1 MITVDKH
8 SGINVQNTGFIK
20 KGLLRTVT
28 CGFSARVT
36 GCLTLALV
44 ATALLLPGRSTAQDV
59 VLDEIAVIVND
70 GIVLSSDIDRETRFL
85 QQRARAANQQLPAS
99 ETTDERIL
107 ERLIDREIQRQRA
120 ARAGIEIDPGS
131 INRAIEKVASENK
144 LNTLEFRELL
154 QQQGFDFAYYR
165 SSIAHELLLQR
176 LVRTEVESSITVT
189 EQEINDYLAS
199 QGSTSA
205 EPPRYRLQHI
215 LVAVPAGAPETQIEQ
230 ARQNARQI
238 IRRFNDGED
247 FSTLAREISDGPR
260 AANGG
265 DLGLRQA
272 AELPEFI
279 ATVLPQLSRGDISE
293 PVRSNNGFHVVLVND
308 IQDAS
313 VAEPTEDLRVRHI
326 FIASDASDTTQEARR
341 VLAAARERIIAGAAF
356 ADVAK
361 ELSEDPDSRD
371 NGGELPWLSSGQMP
385 PQMEQT
391 ARELPTGRL
400 SEPFRTQFGWHI
412 MEVLERRE
420 GRGGNSRE
428 RVAATQVL
436 RQQKFAREVDNWQ
449 RRLRDEAYV
458 EILTN
463 KGG

>member
-1 MITVDKH
+1 MQKVSTNKQL
-8 SGINVQNTGFIK
+8 S
-20 KGLLRTVT
+20 
-28 CGFSARVT
+28 
-36 GCLTLALV
+36 GCLAVALLA
-44 ATALLLPGRSTAQDV
+44 ATVLLPGLSAAQDV

-70 GIVLSSDIDRETRFL
+70 GIVLNSDIDRETRFL

-99 ETTDERIL
+99 ETTSERIL

-120 ARAGIEIDPGS
+120 TRAGIEIDPGT
-131 INRAIEKVASENK
+131 INRAIEQVASENK
-144 LNTLEFRELL
+144 MNTLEFRELL
-154 QQQGFDFAYYR
+154 QKQGFDFAYYR

-189 EQEINDYLAS
+189 EQEISDYLAS
-199 QGSTSA
+199 ENSA
-205 EPPRYRLQHI
+205 DAAPPRYRLQHI
-215 LVAVPAGAPETQIEQ
+215 LVAVPAGAPETQTEQ
-230 ARQNARQI
+230 ARQNAREV

-247 FSTLAREISDGPR
+247 FATLAREISDGPR

-265 DLGLRQA
+265 DLGLREA
-272 AELPEFI
+272 AELPDFI
-279 ATVLPQLSRGDISE
+279 ASVLPQLERGDISE
-293 PVRSNNGFHVVLVND
+293 PVRSSNGFHVVLVND
-308 IQDAS
+308 IQDDS
-313 VAEPTEDLRVRHI
+313 VAEPTEDLRIRHI
-326 FIASDASDTTQEARR
+326 FIAGDANDTTQEARR

-356 ADVAK
+356 AEVAL
-361 ELSEDPDSRD
+361 ELSQDPDSKD

-385 PQMEQT
+385 PQMEAT

-436 RQQKFAREVDNWQ
+436 RQQKFAREVENWQ

-458 EILTN
+458 EVLKN